1 MKKGKT
7 PEDLLAKIKKELQE
21 DRAFLQIA
29 LLDPDPDIRA
39 AEEARVQNVLQL
51 AEMMEDIIKE
61 ILSPEFIS
69 DEKVLENADEEIQ
82 KFKAT
87 IGEKTEE
94 IGKACEEYMEDVT
107 NDRNETE
114 DQGKKEHNI
123 YVEYGTHTLGQSENR
138 ENIEGDWILNADGEE
153 ENEEKKEKKAKK
165 KGKKDKKNKKDKKK
179 KKDKKNKK

>member
-29 LLDPDPDIRA
+29 LLDPDPDIRV

-107 NDRNETE
+107 NDKNETE
-114 DQGKKEHNI
+114 DQVKKEHNI

-138 ENIEGDWILNADGEE
+138 ENIEGDWILDADGKEAK
-153 ENEEKKEKKAKK
+153 EKKEKKSKK
-165 KGKKDKKNKKDKKK
+165 KGKKDKKNKKDKKRK
-179 KKDKKNKK
+179 KIRKNKK

>member
-29 LLDPDPDIRA
+29 LLDPDPDIRV

-61 ILSPEFIS
+61 ILPPEFIS

-82 KFKAT
+82 KFKET
-87 IGEKTEE
+87 LGEKTEE
-94 IGKACEEYMEDVT
+94 IGKACEEYIEDVT

-138 ENIEGDWILNADGEE
+138 ENIEGDWILDADGKEAK
-153 ENEEKKEKKAKK
+153 EKKEKKSKK
-165 KGKKDKKNKKDKKK
+165 KGKKDKNCLLYTSDAA
-179 KKDKKNKK
+179 DE